1 MCTGI
6 EKLRRAGDQLA
17 IERTQERN
25 ELMRLR
31 KELSRAIKEKEEAEL
46 DAKNKTQRNMCL
58 TRNAGVSHCWMI
70 YSIMISFCLCGL
82 LVYVWP

>member
-17 IERTQERN
+17 IERNQERN

-31 KELSRAIKEKEEAEL
+31 KELSLEYV
-46 DAKNKTQRNMCL
+46 QL
-58 TRNAGVSHCWMI
+58 TKI
-70 YSIMISFCLCGL
+70 
-82 LVYVWP
+82 